1 MADDLQQSL
10 DRFRSKA
17 QLLAERYATL
27 AAQKAKTEE
36 LVANLQSTIETQ
48 RRRIEELS
56 QQVEYLRIASTITP
70 SRADIERTQA
80 TLAKLVREID
90 NCINDIDD

>member
-10 DRFRSKA
+10 ERFRSKA
-17 QLLAERYATL
+17 RLLAERYATL

-36 LVANLQSTIETQ
+36 LVAQLQATVDAQ
-48 RRRIEELS
+48 RGRIEQLT

-70 SRADIERTQA
+70 TRDDIAITQA
-80 TLAKLVREID
+80 TLTKLVREID
-90 NCINDIDD
+90 NCINDLTD